1 MLGWK
6 TYSAMPMWK
15 RFLFAAPVA
24 ALLFWIALSLQAW
37 VWTEVAAAQI
47 ADEMDAD
54 VEYDDTFFDLHG
66 GFGATD
72 VRFTKYSPDGS
83 DSVTFKVDRVT
94 VQTPGLGWM
103 FWNTLFDTTDE
114 LPDRLGIEFDNLR
127 NVADDDTTPGNYTN
141 LPYDAMGCVP
151 SALTPTDL
159 RTMGVP
165 TQRKIA
171 VLLERD
177 TDAQST
183 GTFRLRT
190 DGAGEMEM
198 QVKLD
203 LQRPVR
209 LETWG
214 DTIETAALQS
224 VQLTFNDLGYIAK
237 RNAYCAKKHS
247 LTAKAFSDYHMQE
260 VARFTAAG
268 GSEMG
273 QGTLDQYRDFADN
286 GGTLQMRTAGTR
298 KLTIVQFATMDRLQ
312 KMRAYPVMISA
323 NGKAPAFFAY
333 GPASAAQTPVAAATP
348 AMAAPAVATPVVL
361 TTAQA
366 GALPAPGSLVPRE
379 ALDSL
384 TGQHVDVTTSYGTV
398 RKGVLQL
405 VGPLAMNLQLDKVEG
420 GILLTMPLDRV
431 TDVRYT
437 PIQSTA
443 DAPAPVA
450 AQAQ

>member
-6 TYSAMPMWK
+6 TFTAMPMWK
-15 RFLFAAPVA
+15 RFAVATPVA
-24 ALLFWIALSLQAW
+24 FLLFWIAMSLEAW
-37 VWTEVAAAQI
+37 AWTNVTAMTI
-47 ADEMDAD
+47 SSEMDSD
-54 VEYDDTFFDLHG
+54 IEFDDTFFDLHG

-72 VRFTKYSPDGS
+72 VRFTKYAPDGS
-83 DSVTFKVDRVT
+83 DGVTFKVDRVT

-103 FWNTLFDTTDE
+103 FWSTLFDTTDE
-114 LPDRLGIEFDNLR
+114 LPDRFGVEFDNLR

-203 LQRPVR
+203 LQRPVH

-214 DTIETAALQS
+214 DTIENVALQS

-237 RNAYCAKKHS
+237 RNAYCAKKHN

-273 QGTLDQYRDFADN
+273 QGTLAQYRDFAEN

-298 KLTIVQFATMDRLQ
+298 KLTLVQFATMDRLQ

-323 NGKAPAFFAY
+323 NGKAPANFSY
-333 GPASAAQTPVAAATP
+333 GFDPNAQVAVAASAAATDGAVAVPVNAVAAAPVAA
-348 AMAAPAVATPVVL
+348 
-361 TTAQA
+361 
-366 GALPAPGSLVPRE
+366 LPPGSLPEPGTVVPY
-379 ALDSL
+379 AQLASL
-384 TGQHVDVTTSYGTV
+384 TGQHVDITTTYGSV
-398 RKGVLQL
+398 RKGVVTL
-405 VGPLAMNLQLDKVEG
+405 VGPLSAAVQLDKEEG
-420 GILLTMPLDRV
+420 GLLLTMPVDSI
-431 TDVRYT
+431 TEIKFT
-437 PIQSTA
+437 
-443 DAPAPVA
+443 PVA
-450 AQAQ
+450 PPATQKAP